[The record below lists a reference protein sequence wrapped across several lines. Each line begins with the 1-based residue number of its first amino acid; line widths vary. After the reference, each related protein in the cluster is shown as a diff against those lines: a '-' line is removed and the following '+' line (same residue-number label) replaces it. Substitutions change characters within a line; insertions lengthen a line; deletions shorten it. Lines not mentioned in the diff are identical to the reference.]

1 MVRALTKQQSGDAVV
16 DEGKHTSVEGV
27 EIELITSS
35 RLSRHSKKI
44 LGRETFVD
52 DNAQQRITWA
62 QRGLGIFSLIGIIC
76 YIAGWYT
83 RNFVIQMISI
93 VLGAMGL
100 GSFPYICYKNT
111 SFIVVKRLLK
121 EPNVIIIVALTLF
134 NLAIDIGRPQN
145 PFSPIYGL
153 IYLLITNLFI
163 FTDALISKS
172 RYIIVGVGILF
183 VVLNFYNLYENT
195 LGSWDNGTVLLKY
208 YVQGNELIIMKRSTK
223 RSIYLQLILFSANGI
238 YTMFTDKKM
247 DFMMFATGNV
257 YKSTGTTSNAPQDE
271 ELEVQHEAGCR
282 SDPKVT
288 V

>member
-1 MVRALTKQQSGDAVV
+1 MFATGNVLK
-16 DEGKHTSVEGV
+16 K
-27 EIELITSS
+27 EICPSMEFGGTI
-35 RLSRHSKKI
+35 KK
-44 LGRETFVD
+44 
-52 DNAQQRITWA
+52 RIKWG
-62 QRGLGIFSLIGIIC
+62 QRGLGLFSLMGIMC
-76 YIAGWYT
+76 YIAGWVT
-83 RNFVIQMISI
+83 RNFAIRMISI
-93 VLGAMGL
+93 VLGTIGA
-100 GSFPYICYKNT
+100 GSFPFIYYKNT
-111 SFIVVKRLLK
+111 SFIAVKRLLK

-153 IYLLITNLFI
+153 IYLLITNLLI

-208 YVQGNELIIMKRSTK
+208 YVQGNEFIIMKRSTK

-282 SDPKVT
+282 SDPMVT